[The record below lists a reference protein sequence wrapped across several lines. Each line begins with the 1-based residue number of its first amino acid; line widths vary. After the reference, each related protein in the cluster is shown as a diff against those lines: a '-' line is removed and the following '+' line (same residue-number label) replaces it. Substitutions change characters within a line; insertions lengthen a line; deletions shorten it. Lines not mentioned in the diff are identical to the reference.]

1 MNKKIL
7 IAIICAVLVFGG
19 GIAAVSILKKDEPTR
34 KRSTKDETST
44 TTAVYTGSTTTTEPE
59 EYTGP
64 TDENGLPVY
73 EDTETETDSN
83 GNIITTVR
91 NVFNTTA
98 RVAGNTTT
106 RNSAGTTKNNAAKNT
121 TRSNATTKSSGT
133 TKKNSTTKSNTT
145 KASSGTGLVDNV
157 IGPNAEQSFLGYR
170 KAPEGYYYCDDK
182 DNWQRY
188 TGYNEVYDKW
198 AGVAAMYID
207 QVRIRFRYEDKNWM
221 IQLWKGQYGFLMIGA
236 EIGVYTNTSY
246 SNANGDFHHFD
257 VAEQSDWLYMQLDC
271 YYRPKGDT
279 GAYQKVFTRPWD
291 KYWWATGFV
300 KGQLSKYSAPRTE
313 LKTMNHIQFKSTDM
327 ANLYVEGLQNIGF
340 ARAGSS
346 AAMQDDTY
354 FQNGADVYV
363 LWATKYN
370 DSFDGY
376 MS

>member
-19 GIAAVSILKKDEPTR
+19 GIAAVSILKKDEPAR
-34 KRSTKDETST
+34 KRSTKEEPTST
-44 TTAVYTGSTTTTEPE
+44 TTEVYTGSTTEPTE

-64 TDENGLPVY
+64 TDENGLPVF
-73 EDTETETDSN
+73 EESETDEN
-83 GNIITTVR
+83 GSVITTIR
-91 NVFNTTA
+91 NVVKTTA
-98 RVAGNTTT
+98 RVAGNSTT
-106 RNSAGTTKNNAAKNT
+106 RKNT
-121 TRSNATTKSSGT
+121 GTTKSSGT
-133 TKKNSTTKSNTT
+133 TKKNTGTTKSSGTTKKNSNTT
-145 KASSGTGLVDNV
+145 KASSGTGLVDDV
-157 IGPNAEQSFLGYR
+157 IGPNAQQSFLGYR
-170 KAPEGYYYCDDK
+170 KAAEGYYYCDDK

-236 EIGVYTNTSY
+236 EIGVYTNTSF

-257 VAEQSDWLYMQLDC
+257 VAQQSDWLYMQLDC

-279 GAYQKVFTRPWD
+279 GEYKRVFTRPWD

-300 KGQLSKYSAPRTE
+300 KGQLQKYTAPRTE
-313 LKTMNHIQFKSTDM
+313 LKTMNHIQFKSEDM
-327 ANLYVEGLQNIGF
+327 ANLFVEGLQKIGF

-363 LWATKYN
+363 LWATRYN

-376 MS
+376 IS